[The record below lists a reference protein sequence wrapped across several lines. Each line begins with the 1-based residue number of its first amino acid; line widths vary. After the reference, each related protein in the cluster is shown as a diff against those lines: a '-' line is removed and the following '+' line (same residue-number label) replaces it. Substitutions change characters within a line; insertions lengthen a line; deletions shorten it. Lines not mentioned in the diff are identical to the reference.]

1 MALMAGM
8 RAAVI
13 SSLRRLNP
21 HALEVAFEKST
32 TAGLPLPG
40 RKGRLW
46 DMYVAHHEKLARDVQ
61 EDFNKIFGRD
71 FMAAYQ
77 DHLRRV
83 KGGR

>member
-1 MALMAGM
+1 M
-8 RAAVI
+8 RAAIIGV
-13 SSLRRLNP
+13 LRKLNP

-46 DMYVAHHEKLARDVQ
+46 DLFVAHHEKLAHDAQ
-61 EDFNKIFGRD
+61 EDVDKVVGRE
-71 FMAAYQ
+71 FMTAYQ
-77 DHLRRV
+77 SQLRRM

>member
-1 MALMAGM
+1 M

-13 SSLRRLNP
+13 GALRRLNP
-21 HALEVAFEKST
+21 HALEVAFEKTT

-46 DMYVAHHEKLARDVQ
+46 DLYMAHHEKLAHDTQ
-61 EDFNKIFGRD
+61 EDFNKVFGRD

-77 DHLRRV
+77 EHLRRT